1 MAGTSID
8 YESLVRTAMR
18 GVVRDALSLAAASGL
33 PGEHH
38 FYIGFRTGAAGV
50 RLDPD
55 LRARYPGEM
64 TVVLQHR
71 FWDLEVD
78 GEGFSV
84 TLSFGGI
91 RRRLAVPF
99 AALTSFADP
108 EAEFALR
115 FEPEG
120 EAAAEAPASAESA
133 ASEPERGA
141 KSGDPGDP
149 GDNVVAL
156 AFPRRGKDGGKGG

>member
-18 GVVRDALSLAAASGL
+18 GVVRDALSLSAASGL

-55 LRARYPGEM
+55 LRARYRGEM

-108 EAEFALR
+108 E
-115 FEPEG
+115 G
-120 EAAAEAPASAESA
+120 EAAAEAPASAEPA
-133 ASEPERGA
+133 ASEPSRGA

-156 AFPRRGKDGGKGG
+156 AFPRCGKDGGNGG